1 MTIFKATHPN
11 YTFEKGTS
19 FNMKLLETVV
29 LVNMTGQA
37 ADTDFNA
44 RPAIPASED
53 MKQLWQDDSLQVFD
67 HSSRWLKHRGD
78 LIQSK
83 SSGRHLEARIREEEA
98 TTSPWST
105 FQKSHVAG
113 NAQFTLLSVLH
124 RFMALSAE
132 ISHIMREDRG
142 DEISDKWIDL
152 ALEMMLQSALSLLTP
167 PTQDA
172 PLNPIFSTNGN
183 PPPAPGLK
191 ESFAF
196 GYLHSLPSPPF
207 SASDLLI
214 NNMFASTTDSNT
226 PIENPAWTTARASF
240 LAEFRLSSPTLTLKA
255 SSSSAPINP
264 APFLTRLAKL
274 KHKYPFPAFR
284 QNLFRCLEHFFI
296 INMNLHGKPVLV
308 QIEEG
313 TLEGMEEEEFEGFL
327 RRVGLVRD
335 EEGRIDFGFGVG
347 RGTEMSGQWGADGGL
362 VDGRYGEMGSL
373 SETFRRE
380 GGRGKG

>member
-19 FNMKLLETVV
+19 FNMKLLESLI
-29 LVNMTGQA
+29 LVNMAGPA
-37 ADTDFNA
+37 AYTDLHA
-44 RPAIPASED
+44 EPGITALDD
-53 MKQLWQDDSLQVFD
+53 MKQLWHDDSLQNFD
-67 HSSRWLKHRGD
+67 HRSRWLEHRRH
-78 LIQSK
+78 LTQSK
-83 SSGRHLEARIREEEA
+83 SSGRHLEAQIREEEA

-124 RFMALSAE
+124 RVMALSAE
-132 ISHIMREDRG
+132 ISHIMRADRG

-152 ALEMMLQSALSLLTP
+152 ASETMLQSALSLLTP
-167 PTQDA
+167 PTPDA
-172 PLNPIFSTNGN
+172 PLKPISNTNGHS
-183 PPPAPGLK
+183 PSTPGLK
-191 ESFAF
+191 ECFAF
-196 GYLHSLPSPPF
+196 GCLPDLPSPPF
-207 SASDLLI
+207 SESDLLI

-240 LAEFRLSSPTLTLKA
+240 LAEFRLPLPTSTPKA
-255 SSSSAPINP
+255 SSSSAPIKP

-274 KHKYPFPAFR
+274 KHKYPFPAFT

-313 TLEGMEEEEFEGFL
+313 TLEGMDEEEFEAFL
-327 RRVGLVRD
+327 GRVGLARD

-347 RGTEMSGQWGADGGL
+347 RGTESGERGTDGGL

-373 SETFRRE
+373 NEIFRRE